1 MPSLYPPFAWGRVS
15 TLPRRHNASFISGVG
30 EAVRLVTALR
40 MIFRFLVPSRRPRH
54 LVIMGYLGETP
65 AMCPS
70 GYASHVFYPPRLN
83 ACEHVDDGKRMEVA
97 KERQSLKV
105 STKQCTYGSII
116 ASVKKANLN
125 AQTGVNE
132 QRRRES
138 LSLFFMYCPG
148 RLHKA
153 AGQSHHPCGARAF
166 VPSYPVCVQAGLV

>member
-1 MPSLYPPFAWGRVS
+1 M
-15 TLPRRHNASFISGVG
+15 PRRHNASFISGVG